1 MLDERRPVLLPR
13 SLSMLVMVRAVK
25 QRHIP
30 NTARAPGLSTLS
42 ETRGSAPPQVNTHPL
57 CPFLLSWTRGLSGG
71 ERQCQTRHGGC
82 PAKPGGAPQVARP
95 CEAVYGPLGRKV
107 NRCQCETKL
116 NQNLHCMHFRKV
128 YLKVIKP
135 KHTPRI

>member
-1 MLDERRPVLLPR
+1 MLDERRPVHLPR

-30 NTARAPGLSTLS
+30 NPARAPGLSTLS

-71 ERQCQTRHGGC
+71 ERQCQTWQGGC
-82 PAKPGGAPQVARP
+82 PASPGGAP
-95 CEAVYGPLGRKV
+95 LSS
-107 NRCQCETKL
+107 L
-116 NQNLHCMHFRKV
+116 NPVMLPMDHLVDRLTDANVRLN
-128 YLKVIKP
+128 
-135 KHTPRI
+135 